1 LKDGAVSERSFLS
14 EITIKNLGVIESATL
29 EFEPGLTVLTGET
42 GAGKTMVL
50 TALNLILGGKSD
62 SALVRT
68 GQERLVASGRFS
80 VTKQI
85 ANSASEKGA
94 DLDGDELI
102 LTRNVNSDG
111 KSKAIAGGI
120 SIPAGTLAELAVELV
135 EIHGQAANLQI
146 TKSSKQRELLDR
158 YAGSGLQKVLV
169 AYQLELKTYQNLKGR
184 IATLKSAASK
194 RDAEIAELTE
204 FTNAFNKLKPK
215 SGELAQIEIE
225 ISKLSSV
232 EEFRVAIAT
241 AIGAVEDEENG
252 TLTSLGLARKALDS
266 VRAKDPEIESV
277 FSNLSDAF
285 FLLGDANSTL
295 NSYLSSLEADPD
307 RLSTLQERKAAL
319 NSWLKKYATAGDD
332 LDALILRGESSKSAM
347 ADLTGG
353 DELIAELEKELI
365 TVKESLLAKA
375 KELSAVRTKS
385 AATLATAVSEEIHAL
400 SMPHTNFIVQVNH
413 PDYSGSL
420 K

>member
-120 SIPAGTLAELAVELV
+120 SIPAGTLAELAVELI

-241 AIGAVEDEENG
+241 AIGAVEDEE
-252 TLTSLGLARKALDS
+252 
-266 VRAKDPEIESV
+266 
-277 FSNLSDAF
+277 
-285 FLLGDANSTL
+285 
-295 NSYLSSLEADPD
+295 
-307 RLSTLQERKAAL
+307 
-319 NSWLKKYATAGDD
+319 
-332 LDALILRGESSKSAM
+332 
-347 ADLTGG
+347 
-353 DELIAELEKELI
+353 
-365 TVKESLLAKA
+365 
-375 KELSAVRTKS
+375 
-385 AATLATAVSEEIHAL
+385 
-400 SMPHTNFIVQVNH
+400 H
-413 PDYSGSL
+413 PDFLRASPKST
-420 K
+420 